1 MSRRAVALPV
11 SLVLLLTVAGC
22 ATHAN
27 AGSASPVVTA
37 PAPTSASPTP
47 RATATAT
54 ATPTPASPPIRT
66 DAAVPDDCE
75 SFVPIGRIE
84 DLYVPRLADAV
95 IRSDAASI
103 DAFIRESEIL
113 DIALAAGDMRVCGWG
128 QPRTDNTIGAAAVQV
143 DEEARARVI
152 ADLRGHGYDE
162 VARDGAI
169 EYAKTFDDGDERLHP
184 WSNVVHLIDGD
195 VWIVAIDHFAT
206 DSLSGDLASA
216 ALDGARNASR

>member
-1 MSRRAVALPV
+1 MSRRAVAIPA

-22 ATHAN
+22 TTHAN
-27 AGSASPVVTA
+27 AGSASPVATA

-47 RATATAT
+47 RATATL
-54 ATPTPASPPIRT
+54 TPTPASSPIRT

-95 IRSDAASI
+95 ISSETASI

-113 DIALAAGDMRVCGWG
+113 DIALTAGDMLVCGWG

-143 DEEARARVI
+143 DDEARARVI
-152 ADLRGHGYDE
+152 ADLRSHDYDE
-162 VARDGAI
+162 VARDGVV

-195 VWIVAIDHFAT
+195 VWIVAIDHFES
-206 DSLSGDLASA
+206 DSLAGDLASA